1 MGWDSSEEEI
11 STLEGL
17 IRRERNS
24 KVRDRMRGVL
34 LLKKNY
40 TAGRVA
46 EILGVTERTVL

>member
-11 STLEGL
+11 STLERL
-17 IRRERNS
+17 IKKERDS
-24 KVRDRMRGVL
+24 QVRDRLRGIL

-40 TAGRVA
+40 TVSRVA